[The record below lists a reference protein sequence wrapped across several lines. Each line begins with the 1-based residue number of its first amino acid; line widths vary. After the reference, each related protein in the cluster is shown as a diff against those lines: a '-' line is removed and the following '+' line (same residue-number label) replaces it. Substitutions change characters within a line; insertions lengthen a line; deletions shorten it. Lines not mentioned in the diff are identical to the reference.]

1 MASTGQKW
9 LIGCGIGCGF
19 VILIAILIIGIGAFF
34 VKSTIQN
41 IRDVE
46 KLQEQVELRFG
57 KVSDFRPPPDGSVP
71 AESMEKFLAVRDAM
85 RETVG
90 ALNGA
95 FDGLKSHADR
105 MEKGSKSF
113 GDVLGLMRRGM
124 DFVPAIM
131 RFYSVRNQALL
142 DQDLSPGEYTYIY
155 VLAYYSWLNKNP
167 GDGPDVFQQGD
178 SYTFS
183 FPAEGRHDEAD
194 ADRTE
199 RMKKERTAAM
209 MRQAGRTLLPMLRN
223 QYAEIEKNPSAY
235 DPTWT
240 RRLKAEI
247 DALEVDFDRLPY
259 EDGLPSVISGSFE
272 PYRARLEAA
281 YDVTANAFELGS
293 FKEFR

>member
-1 MASTGQKW
+1 MVGTGQKW

-19 VILIAILIIGIGAFF
+19 VILIALLIIGTGVFF
-34 VKSTIQN
+34 VRSTVQN

-57 KVSDFRPPPDGSVP
+57 HVGDFRPAPDGSVP

-85 RETVG
+85 REAVG
-90 ALNGA
+90 ALDGA

-131 RFYSVRNQALL
+131 RFFSVRNQALL
-142 DQDLSPGEYTYIY
+142 DRDLSPGEYIYIY
-155 VLAYYSWLNKNP
+155 VLVYYSWLNKNP
-167 GDGPDVFQQGD
+167 GDGPDLFQQGD
-178 SYTFS
+178 SYSFS
-183 FPAEGRHDEAD
+183 FPAEGRHDQTE

-199 RMKKERTAAM
+199 HMKKERTLTM
-209 MRQAGRTLLPMLRN
+209 KRQAGRTLLPMLRN

-235 DPTWT
+235 DPAWT
-240 RRLKAEI
+240 RRLKGEI
-247 DALEVDFDRLPY
+247 DALEGDFDRLPY
-259 EDGLPSVISGSFE
+259 EDGLPSAISGSFE

-281 YDVTANAFELGS
+281 YNMTTNAFELGS